1 MSEKKPEFAMW
12 FHKFLINGMLWIC
25 GIGLILIG
33 VMNSHIAI
41 EDGVSPLIL
50 VILMQVILA
59 ASGLTIIKARF
70 DLAKMKAAGL
80 KLLLIAFLAAAVA
93 MFVDWRIY
101 ELNGE
106 LFEKSFIYPLVSA
119 CWGIAIYRYYRQF
132 DVLE

>member
-1 MSEKKPEFAMW
+1 MMMSYISMSRNTTDIGEITLPFESPALSKALGYILAVVYYTTVPLLVAAGGSF
-12 FHKFLINGMLWIC
+12 INQETGV
-25 GIGLILIG
+25 G
-33 VMNSHIAI
+33 VMPGS
-41 EDGVSPLIL
+41 
-50 VILMQVILA
+50 
-59 ASGLTIIKARF
+59 
-70 DLAKMKAAGL
+70 
-80 KLLLIAFLAAAVA
+80 LLIAFLAAAVA

>member
-1 MSEKKPEFAMW
+1 MSEKKPRFAMW
-12 FHKFLINGMLWIC
+12 FHKFLINGMLWVC

-33 VMNSHIAI
+33 AVNTHIAI

-59 ASGLTIIKARF
+59 ASGLAIIKARF

-106 LFEKSFIYPLVSA
+106 LLEKSFIYPLVSA

>member
-1 MSEKKPEFAMW
+1 MSEKKPGFAMW
-12 FHKFLINGMLWIC
+12 FHKFLINGMLWVC

-33 VMNSHIAI
+33 AMNTHIAI